1 MELSFFGRINLNK
14 KFSWFLAILSLFYL
28 FFGILGR
35 DFIETNMRIFV
46 FFIGAMLTYPP
57 VNGMWL
63 DVIKYWNKKITKR
76 SSYKDLFYKKLN
88 QKERSVLISH
98 HWKNVIWVVPYFLL
112 FFAYLTFVVSWV
124 FGPNGLMLYFAGS
137 MFGVSVISVKY
148 QEEIRCLSK

>member
-1 MELSFFGRINLNK
+1 
-14 KFSWFLAILSLFYL
+14 
-28 FFGILGR
+28 
-35 DFIETNMRIFV
+35 
-46 FFIGAMLTYPP
+46 
-57 VNGMWL
+57 MWL
-63 DVIKYWNKKITKR
+63 DVVKYWNKKITKR

-88 QKERSVLISH
+88 QKERSELISH

-137 MFGVSVISVKY
+137 IFGVSVISVKY